1 MKLKSLADWVSASD
15 TTMRHSLQ
23 QLAAM
28 PTTLLHDV
36 LGTDSDMWFKLI
48 EHDRDLCPDYEG
60 WLKEHAL
67 SRTPASAARYYSSCV
82 RSARGGAYL
91 AAAYHSSERC
101 DTESRRAQFLLGLK
115 ERMALYRGKPYKDR
129 LVAGDYVCLLPA
141 AASKSSPVGAEDVG
155 LILDICLDTD
165 GEPVSYLVAK
175 EDGTQLN
182 LPVGQTSRIY

>member
-1 MKLKSLADWVSASD
+1 
-15 TTMRHSLQ
+15 
-23 QLAAM
+23 M

-48 EHDRDLCPDYEG
+48 EHDPDLCPDFDG

-67 SRTPASAARYYSSCV
+67 SHTPAAAARYYSSCV
-82 RSARGGAYL
+82 RSAWGGVYL
-91 AAAYHSSERC
+91 TAAYHSSGRC
-101 DTESRRAQFLLGLK
+101 DADSRRAQFLLGLK
-115 ERMALYRGKPYKDR
+115 ERMSLYRDKPYKDR

-141 AASKSSPVGAEDVG
+141 AAAKDSPVGAQDVG
-155 LILDICLDTD
+155 QILDICLDMD

-175 EDGTQLN
+175 EDGTRLN